1 MSTKISKEQLQ
12 KILVQE
18 AKNLQS
24 QGYTKEQIK
33 EIFDNRFV
41 KSVGDRARSLFK
53 GSRDKS
59 PVQSKELPADFDRKK
74 ITPQDLIDLIFN
86 DPNVPQYIKNIAAT
100 LEYKSEEAHDSEQS
114 KYDEVPLF
122 DEEGDDDMSDG
133 EVEDP
138 AMLDMDIENAVEK
151 TKPAPKNPETKN
163 TDSKPPANKAQAS
176 SSKPRTDKP
185 AAPKSPPAKKSQ
197 NKPNKNKPK
206 TSSAPK
212 AKANGATP
220 FKNVA
225 KKKSLKE
232 SILDRLPEKDRN
244 DPKVKQLVEAIEKQY
259 NKKKV

>member
-41 KSVGDRARSLFK
+41 KSVGERARSLFK

-59 PVQSKELPADFDRKK
+59 PMQSKELPADFDRKK

-100 LEYKSEEAHDSEQS
+100 LEYKNKDEEDAELDQS
-114 KYDEVPLF
+114 NYDNVSLF
-122 DEEGDDDMSDG
+122 DDEEDIGDG

-138 AMLDMDIENAVEK
+138 SMLDMDVENAVEK
-151 TKPAPKNPETKN
+151 TKPASKNPQTKN
-163 TDSKPPANKAQAS
+163 TDSKPAANKAQS
-176 SSKPRTDKP
+176 SSPNPR
-185 AAPKSPPAKKSQ
+185 SNNPAKKAPAKSR
-197 NKPNKNKPK
+197 NKPK
-206 TSSAPK
+206 SAPK
-212 AKANGATP
+212 AQANGATP
-220 FKNVA
+220 FKNVSA

>member
-12 KILVQE
+12 KILIQE
-18 AKNLQS
+18 AKHLQS

-53 GSRDKS
+53 GSRDKT

-74 ITPQDLIDLIFN
+74 ITPQDLIDLIFS
-86 DPNVPQYIKNIAAT
+86 DPTVPQYIKNIAAT
-100 LEYKSEEAHDSEQS
+100 LEYKTKDQEDAELDQS
-114 KYDEVPLF
+114 NYDDVSLF
-122 DEEGDDDMSDG
+122 DDEEDLGDG

-138 AMLDMDIENAVEK
+138 AMLDMDVENAVEK

-163 TDSKPPANKAQAS
+163 TDSKPAANKAQAS
-176 SSKPRTDKP
+176 SEKPRSNKP
-185 AAPKSPPAKKSQ
+185 AAPKTTPAKSDS
-197 NKPNKNKPK
+197 KPK
-206 TSSAPK
+206 GQSKPKSAPK
-212 AKANGATP
+212 AQANGATP

-244 DPKVKQLVEAIEKQY
+244 DPKVKQLVEAIEQQY